1 MGFFFTD
8 VYILIVVLGRHM
20 RHKMVSL
27 CPTTYEKA
35 QKIDNFSKWVR
46 AKLLEDAAPMEDV
59 YKYFALCHRC
69 GTQWSSYNKARVP
82 KPGYCPECA
91 RQQIG
96 DGSGDI
102 HVWSEK
108 EEHVHGA

>member
-1 MGFFFTD
+1 MFAS
-8 VYILIVVLGRHM
+8 HM

-46 AKLLEDAAPMEDV
+46 DKLLEDSSPMEEV
-59 YKYFALCHRC
+59 RKYFARC
-69 GTQWSSYNKARVP
+69 NVCDTQFSSYNRQRVP
-82 KPGYCPECA
+82 KPGYCPVCIDN
-91 RQQIG
+91 RTG

-102 HVWSEK
+102 EVWSVK
-108 EEHVHGA
+108 ESEL